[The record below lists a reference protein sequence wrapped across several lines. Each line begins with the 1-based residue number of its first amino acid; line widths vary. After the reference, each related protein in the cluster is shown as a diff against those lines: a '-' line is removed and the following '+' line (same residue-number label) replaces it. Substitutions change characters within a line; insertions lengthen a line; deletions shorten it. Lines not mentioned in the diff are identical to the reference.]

1 MVPSPPFSGGASA
14 GGTGLTPAAAGVV
27 SVAVAPDAGFA
38 SAAFSACAAASAACA
53 PASAAPVA
61 CAAAFVAAAAAA
73 VSPRGRRAAR
83 CCRGGLV
90 GEEVWRERERVEWG
104 DSVRRRE
111 VGERERSEAESEQA
125 SSSWP

>member
-38 SAAFSACAAASAACA
+38 SAAFSACAAASA
-53 PASAAPVA
+53 A

>member
-38 SAAFSACAAASAACA
+38 SAAFSACAA
-53 PASAAPVA
+53 ASAAPVA